1 MSPSIQISELL
12 AALQKQANVT
22 VAETRRQSDGTEV
35 KILTGKLPV
44 FPHGDRPTW
53 YPLVI
58 LPGQE
63 TIDMREVEA
72 ILRHFWN
79 AQITLTPTK
88 AVKHSKAALKRK

>member
-1 MSPSIQISELL
+1 MNRSIQISALL
-12 AALQKQANVT
+12 AALQKQAKVT

-35 KILTGKLPV
+35 KILTGTLPV
-44 FPHGDRPTW
+44 FPHGECPTW

-63 TIDMREVEA
+63 EVDMREVEA

-79 AQITLTPTK
+79 GQLTISPTK
-88 AVKHSKAALKRK
+88 ATKHSKAALKRH